1 MTSSLDLFHPAG
13 LNAQMI
19 APLLWGLIWLSV
31 GVVLLIIVATGAG
44 IIVRTR
50 GHQTSSQ
57 VMTTESR
64 RGLWW
69 IYGASGVST
78 LALIAFTG
86 WTLNTMAGI
95 AKPPGPVALTIDV
108 DGAQWWWRF
117 VYEPQNGAP
126 AFATANELHIP
137 AGVPV
142 RLRITASDVIHSFW
156 VPSLGGKTDAIPGQ
170 VNEAWLESDKP
181 GTYGGQCT
189 EFCGEEHSQMALL
202 IIAEPQTAFDAWRA
216 HQADASAPVTDAAG
230 PGQFVQSCGRC
241 HAVRGTEARGTIG
254 PDLTH
259 LMSRRT
265 IAAGMLANNRGNLAG
280 WIANPDGIKPGT
292 KMPAVPLS
300 GPQLQAVVTYLST
313 LT

>member
-1 MTSSLDLFHPAG
+1 M
-13 LNAQMI
+13 AQ
-19 APLLWGLIWLSV
+19 
-31 GVVLLIIVATGAG
+31 
-44 IIVRTR
+44 
-50 GHQTSSQ
+50 
-57 VMTTESR
+57 
-64 RGLWW
+64 
-69 IYGASGVST
+69 
-78 LALIAFTG
+78 
-86 WTLNTMAGI
+86 
-95 AKPPGPVALTIDV
+95 
-108 DGAQWWWRF
+108 
-117 VYEPQNGAP
+117 
-126 AFATANELHIP
+126 
-137 AGVPV
+137 
-142 RLRITASDVIHSFW
+142 
-156 VPSLGGKTDAIPGQ
+156 
-170 VNEAWLESDKP
+170 
-181 GTYGGQCT
+181 
-189 EFCGEEHSQMALL
+189 L

-216 HQADASAPVTDAAG
+216 HQADPSAPATDDPG